1 VSSFALQLG
10 ANTFDQRRTVV
21 MTAVSMAYLTTHHV
35 HGSFVPWLLL
45 FSRIERRLRNAAT
58 GAAVSQLRRF
68 RAADAALRRRFP
80 LERN

>member
-1 VSSFALQLG
+1 
-10 ANTFDQRRTVV
+10 
-21 MTAVSMAYLTTHHV
+21 MAFLKAHHV
-35 HGSFVPWLLL
+35 HGNFVPWLLL
-45 FSRIERRLRNAAT
+45 FSRIERRFLNAAV